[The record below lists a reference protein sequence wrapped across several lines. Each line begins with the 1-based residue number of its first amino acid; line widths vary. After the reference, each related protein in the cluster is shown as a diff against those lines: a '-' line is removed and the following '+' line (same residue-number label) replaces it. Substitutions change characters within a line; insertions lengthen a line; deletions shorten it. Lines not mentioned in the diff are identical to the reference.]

1 MQQPLVEVF
10 RSISRVDARKVKRI
24 RRQVRRWQ
32 IFFKDFRSFYVC
44 TYYIY
49 NIYNAHD
56 IVRNYWLRRNEDENK
71 ATESYLINRSR
82 NVQCAPR
89 DVD

>member
-1 MQQPLVEVF
+1 MQ
-10 RSISRVDARKVKRI
+10 
-24 RRQVRRWQ
+24 
-32 IFFKDFRSFYVC
+32 Y
-44 TYYIY
+44 
-49 NIYNAHD
+49 IYNAHY